1 MKKFVAFVMVAVLVL
16 AGVMPAAAV
25 QLVPLSVPEMAA
37 KDATHVATVEWSDFT
52 EDTANT
58 AETFNLAIPAGTA
71 VELVAMVLDTAFNA
85 SVGDTN
91 HTGSVLLEVGDGSD
105 ADLFLTSTEL
115 NADGTEVFI
124 KLGPLG
130 SVAGGVTTGNVLH
143 TPVLTPTAV
152 NVLHTPVLTPTAA
165 NVLHSPVLTPTAV
178 DVLHTPVLTVETL
191 EITYDSDGSGT
202 MLTNTFVTGVT
213 VASTTSAV
221 LSAVSVATTTTEVL
235 TGVSVD
241 STTNSVLS
249 GVSVAT
255 TTTPV
260 VTAVAPVVTELGRKL
275 YATAGNVVLTFTPN
289 ADDDLMDNTAGR
301 VRVFL
306 RLHDRK

>member
-1 MKKFVAFVMVAVLVL
+1 MTMKKFFAWLMVL
-16 AGVMPAAAV
+16 ALAAPALAV
-25 QLVPLSVPEMAA
+25 QLVPLSLPEMAA
-37 KDATHVATVEWSDFT
+37 KDATHVATVTWADFT

-58 AETFNLAIPAGTA
+58 AETFSLAIPAGTA
-71 VELVAMVLDTAFNA
+71 VEMVAMVLDEAFNA

-130 SVAGGVTTGNVLH
+130 SVAGGATT
-143 TPVLTPTAV
+143 A

-165 NVLHSPVLTPTAV
+165 NVLHTPVLTPTTVDVLHTPVLTPTTV
-178 DVLHTPVLTVETL
+178 DVLHTPVLTVTTQ
-191 EITYDSDGSGT
+191 EITWDSDGSGT

-213 VASTTSAV
+213 VASTTNA
-221 LSAVSVATTTTEVL
+221 
-235 TGVSVD
+235 
-241 STTNSVLS
+241 VLS
-249 GVSVAT
+249 GVSVASTTNAVLSGVSVAST
-255 TTTPV
+255 TTAVLTAVSVASTTTAV
-260 VTAVAPVVTELGRKL
+260 VTAVSPTVSELGRKL
-275 YATAGNVVLTFTPN
+275 YASAGNVVLTFTPN
-289 ADDDLMDNTAGR
+289 ADDDLMDNTAGQ
-301 VRVFL
+301 VRIFL